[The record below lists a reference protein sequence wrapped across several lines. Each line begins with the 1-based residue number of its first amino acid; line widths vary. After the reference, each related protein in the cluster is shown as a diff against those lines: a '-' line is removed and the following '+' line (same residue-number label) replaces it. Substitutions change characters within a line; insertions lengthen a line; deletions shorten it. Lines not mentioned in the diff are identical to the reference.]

1 MIRAFATL
9 LILLTAAASV
19 LPAAEK
25 DERLPNVVIILA
37 DDLGYSDVGC
47 FGADD
52 IRTPHIDALARAG
65 TRFTNFYVAQPV
77 CTASRAALM
86 SGCYP
91 NRVGLEG
98 ALNHTS
104 RNGIHPDEWL
114 LPEMLK
120 DRGYA
125 TACIGKWHLGT
136 VPSLRATRHGFD
148 EWLGIPYSNDNSKY
162 HPVLA
167 SQMPPLPLHDGDRVV
182 ELDPDQSQFTRRF
195 TERAVSFIEQHADR
209 PFFLYLP
216 HVMPHVPIFAS
227 QKFKGKSQ
235 RGLFGDVVEELD
247 WSVGEVLGTLD
258 RLKLADNT
266 IVIFFSDNGPWLS
279 YGEHAGTARP
289 FREGKLTTFEGGVRS
304 PLIVR
309 WPGKVPAGRT
319 CDEPFMAI
327 DWLPTLTELVG
338 GKKPEL
344 KIDGLSVKPLLL
356 GESGAKSPHDALFFY
371 AGNELHAVRS
381 GRWKLHLP
389 HPYLTTAGEP
399 GRGGKPSNWGK
410 ATPRS
415 ITDSSMDAIASRHGQ
430 RVERL
435 ELSLFDLEADPGE
448 RHNVASEHPEI
459 VERLSKLA
467 GAMRADLGD
476 SLTGEKGAG
485 RRAAATVPE

>member
-167 SQMPPLPLHDGDRVV
+167 SEMPPLPLHDGDRVI

-209 PFFLYLP
+209 PFFLYMP

-356 GESGAKSPHDALFFY
+356 GEPGAKSPHEALFFY

-467 GAMRADLGD
+467 SAMRAELGD